1 MFSVRGHTCDIVIE
15 PLGGKAYDVWVEEYT
30 DKKPFSGSLRYTAKD
45 RQQLREI
52 LEGHLDSLEFGQLEE
67 EICAQEDD

>member
-15 PLGGKAYDVWVEEYT
+15 PLGNKVYEVWVEEYT
-30 DKKPFSGSLRYTAKD
+30 EKQPFSDSMRYTAKD
-45 RQQLREI
+45 RTQLRQI
-52 LEGHLDSLEFGQLEE
+52 LEGHLDSIEFGQLEE